1 MQAGGRGGAA
11 AYRRGGRGSGGSSQI
26 SGPPQRNGRGH
37 TGGAGRNAGYGVP
50 EVDAGEE
57 QEFDE
62 YGNPIYYEDDEA
74 GGPGGAGPDGA
85 PPGMQLHPAVQFDE
99 QGQLFVP
106 PEIFLEELPE
116 LASTGGMVHKKGGK
130 GGSSVFGFRSW
141 KQLFM
146 RLEGLDLVF
155 YERAPPPLEAEGGA
169 YGGGEAKPREVAV
182 FNIDADTY
190 AEPGEDKA
198 HRNKNVKFDF
208 TVSSKAETVAVYCES
223 EEDMLDWI
231 DIINHVAERIVEADE
246 IMQNPYVPAEEEEE
260 AAEGPHGGEGYGGYE
275 GEEDHGE
282 GDSGDFY
289 APPEALAERAAPP
302 YTAKGAAQGA
312 KAAAARAAA
321 AMNSLAS
328 SLSERPAPASVVTA
342 AGSAALSA
350 ADEEERQIIADEAQC
365 NTAHGAGLYEAVRG
379 EATHFSIT
387 ANDVTGVEKTYGGDP
402 FTAAIVSDALHMD
415 LAVADNNDGSYTVHY
430 TPTRAGEFELRVQ
443 YAGQHIYGSPFHL
456 TVARAPTAPNHCVV
470 GGEGLTVARTG
481 SVNTFTLTARD
492 QFDDARG
499 VGGDNF
505 IITVAGGGKAHPI
518 LDLGDGTYTVS
529 YEVDTTHRAYQAA
542 LAQAGAVAGG
552 GPVPALALEVHISLM
567 NEGFAYPRPI
577 SGSPFRPRVVV
588 PEIQAALHQAAVA
601 LHSGMQGLHLSHHHH
616 QHPGAATSAHHHGS
630 PTVAR
635 ALPFSPS
642 SLLGA
647 SAVYGGVAA
656 SAGAPAPVP
665 TSPPHAHAQ
674 MYGGHHA
681 GSPQHLGHHSHAAS
695 PHAYVS
701 SAGLRRAG
709 RHRDGCFISPALL
722 LLGALPRWLPL
733 LCRAAVAGVLPVEP
747 LADCCSPYVYS
758 AVFHPSS
765 LPLPVLT
772 LAGAGRRARIALCGS
787 GGRRCRAR
795 ARGAGGEGA
804 RRERGHARAG
814 GDAAARGGGPQRRGQ
829 ADAAHARAGA
839 EGT

>member
-1 MQAGGRGGAA
+1 
-11 AYRRGGRGSGGSSQI
+11 
-26 SGPPQRNGRGH
+26 
-37 TGGAGRNAGYGVP
+37 
-50 EVDAGEE
+50 
-57 QEFDE
+57 
-62 YGNPIYYEDDEA
+62 
-74 GGPGGAGPDGA
+74 
-85 PPGMQLHPAVQFDE
+85 
-99 QGQLFVP
+99 
-106 PEIFLEELPE
+106 
-116 LASTGGMVHKKGGK
+116 
-130 GGSSVFGFRSW
+130 
-141 KQLFM
+141 
-146 RLEGLDLVF
+146 
-155 YERAPPPLEAEGGA
+155 
-169 YGGGEAKPREVAV
+169 
-182 FNIDADTY
+182 
-190 AEPGEDKA
+190 
-198 HRNKNVKFDF
+198 VKFDF

-246 IMQNPYVPAEEEEE
+246 IMQNPYVPAEEEE
-260 AAEGPHGGEGYGGYE
+260 AAVGADGGERYDGYE
-275 GEEDHGE
+275 GEEEHGE

-289 APPEALAERAAPP
+289 APPEALAERVAPP

-321 AMNSLAS
+321 AMTSLAS

-365 NTAHGAGLYEAVRG
+365 NTAHGPGLYEAVRG
-379 EATHFSIT
+379 ETTHFSIT

-415 LAVADNNDGSYTVHY
+415 LAVGDNNDGSYTVHY

-492 QFDDARG
+492 QFDDPRG

-542 LAQAGAVAGG
+542 LAQAGAVAAG

-588 PEIQAALHQAAVA
+588 PEIQAALHQASVA
-601 LHSGMQGLHLSHHHH
+601 LHSGMQAVS
-616 QHPGAATSAHHHGS
+616 AAAFHHGS

-647 SAVYGGVAA
+647 SAIYGGVAA
-656 SAGAPAPVP
+656 SAGAPTPVP
-665 TSPPHAHAQ
+665 TSPPHATAHT
-674 MYGGHHA
+674 YSGHYA
-681 GSPQHLGHHSHAAS
+681 GSPQHHSHAS
-695 PHAYVS
+695 STHAYVS
-701 SAGLRRAG
+701 
-709 RHRDGCFISPALL
+709 
-722 LLGALPRWLPL
+722 
-733 LCRAAVAGVLPVEP
+733 
-747 LADCCSPYVYS
+747 
-758 AVFHPSS
+758 
-765 LPLPVLT
+765 
-772 LAGAGRRARIALCGS
+772 
-787 GGRRCRAR
+787 
-795 ARGAGGEGA
+795 
-804 RRERGHARAG
+804 
-814 GDAAARGGGPQRRGQ
+814 
-829 ADAAHARAGA
+829 A
-839 EGT
+839 EGLHRVGKEQ